1 MCKEIKHWFEKRND
15 YSLL

>member
-1 MCKEIKHWFEKRND
+1 MRKKIKHWFEKRND